1 MHIPDGYL
9 SPQTYG
15 SFLAIMVPVWTM
27 ASRILKR
34 RFQTRQVPMFAMS
47 AAFCFVVMM
56 FNIPIPGGT
65 SGHATGAALVGILL
79 GPWAAVMAVSIAL
92 IIQALLFGDGG
103 ITAIGAN
110 CFNTAVVVPTVGY
123 WTYRFL
129 AEGSKVE
136 STRRMISAGV
146 AGYISLNVS
155 ALIVAI
161 QLGVQPLIAKNALGQ
176 PLYSPFPLQV
186 TVPVMAST
194 HLLFFGFAE
203 ALITA
208 GVFRYFQ
215 KSDPAM
221 LQSVSL
227 PRPHIA

>member
-1 MHIPDGYL
+1 MWARKIK
-9 SPQTYG
+9 SQ
-15 SFLAIMVPVWTM
+15 
-27 ASRILKR
+27 SR
-34 RFQTRQVPMFAMS
+34 
-47 AAFCFVVMM
+47 
-56 FNIPIPGGT
+56 
-65 SGHATGAALVGILL
+65 
-79 GPWAAVMAVSIAL
+79 MAVSIAL

-194 HLLFFGFAE
+194 LLLFFGFAE